1 MSGEGV
7 APLRLLALA
16 EFSGDAPPLGRV
28 LAVDPQ
34 RFDEAMSQ
42 IAPKLRFAVRDRLSG
57 SAQPLDVELRF
68 ATLRDFA
75 PAALAAQLPL
85 LASLGEL
92 RALADDLAAGK
103 AQAADVRAR
112 IAAALPAP
120 LASAL
125 ARTLDE
131 PAARSAAP
139 GPAGASQSD
148 ASTASVDSILAQVA
162 APAPGS
168 DARSSARRAVDLLT
182 TRPGGRGAPGPA
194 GALRADI
201 DALVAAQLG
210 EILHAP
216 AFRRLEAA
224 WRGLRLLVSRS
235 DFRAAIELFVA
246 CAAPARAAAVIEEAC
261 AERDFDA
268 VLVDCELDASA
279 RDLDRAQALGAA
291 GAAAQTPV
299 CAALAPAFFGLE
311 AWSGARRMRAPH
323 LVFDEPAYAGWK
335 SFQEREES
343 RWLTLVANRNALRAP
358 YGPEGE
364 NPRGFA
370 YAEHGPDAALFGSA
384 VWALGSLLT
393 RAFTRTGQCVQL
405 AGTRNGLVP
414 DLPLVAVP
422 EADAPAPVE
431 GVFGNERREDFERIG
446 VAALQLYQRDIAFF
460 GALRT
465 FHRPERYPDAD
476 ATADAVQHAQL
487 AYQLYASR
495 LVKFLGRALRD
506 LIGLPGA
513 EQVAGAL
520 KLSVV
525 KFLSTEGAP
534 FPAQRVGV
542 AAKPNADDPALTDL
556 KLRVGPEM
564 RIAGRDVNVLL
575 AFSARL

>member
-7 APLRLLALA
+7 APLRLLALS
-16 EFSGDAPPLGRV
+16 ELSGDAPPAERA

-34 RFDEAMSQ
+34 RFDEVMAQ
-42 IAPKLRFAVRDRLSG
+42 VAPKLALRVRDRLSG
-57 SAQPLDVELRF
+57 GAEPLDVALRF
-68 ATLRDFA
+68 AGLRDFA

-85 LASLGEL
+85 LARLAEL
-92 RALADDLAAGK
+92 RALADELAAGK
-103 AQAADVRAR
+103 TQAADVRAR
-112 IAAALPAP
+112 IAGAVPAP
-120 LASAL
+120 LARAL
-125 ARTLDE
+125 SQKLDE
-131 PAARSAAP
+131 PQVRPPPAAG
-139 GPAGASQSD
+139 GPPATSS
-148 ASTASVDSILAQVA
+148 ASVDAILARVS
-162 APAPGS
+162 APAS

-182 TRPGGRGAPGPA
+182 TRPGGRAAPGPA
-194 GALRADI
+194 GALRGEI

-216 AFRRLEAA
+216 AFRRLESA

-235 DFRAAIELFVA
+235 DFRAGIELFAA
-246 CAAPARAAAVIEEAC
+246 CAAPARAAAVLEEAC

-279 RDLDRAQALGAA
+279 RDLAIAQALGAA

-311 AWSGARRMRAPH
+311 SWSGARRMRAPH
-323 LVFDEPAYAGWK
+323 LMFDEPAYAGWK

-343 RWLTLVANRNALRAP
+343 RWLALVANRIVARAP
-358 YGPEGE
+358 YGPDGE
-364 NPRGFA
+364 SARGFA
-370 YAEHGPDAALFGSA
+370 YAESGPAAALFGSP
-384 VWALGSLLT
+384 VWALGSLLA
-393 RAFTRTGQCVQL
+393 RAFARTGQCVQL

-465 FHRPERYPDAD
+465 FHRPERYADAD
-476 ATADAVQHAQL
+476 ASADAVQHAQL

-495 LVKFLGRALRD
+495 LVKFLGRAVPE

-513 EQVAGAL
+513 EQVAAAL
-520 KLSVV
+520 KQRLIA
-525 KFLSTEGAP
+525 FLSTKDAP

-564 RIAGRDVNVLL
+564 RIAGRDVNVMF
-575 AFSARL
+575 AFSARLA